1 MTDISAERERQRM
14 ATMTAQPGQ
23 GISREQVEDFLYY
36 EAALL
41 DEWRLD
47 EWLELLTE
55 DASYYVPS
63 TDVPEGDHRTTLF
76 LIADDALRLHS
87 RVRQLMGKSA
97 HAETPRSRTRRMI
110 SNVRIRGVEGDT
122 IQVTANFVVYRMR
135 YELVDTYIGRYE
147 YTLVQGDGGLK
158 IRERRAILDLEALR
172 PHGKVSI
179 IL

>member
-1 MTDISAERERQRM
+1 M

-47 EWLELLTE
+47 KWLELLTE

-63 TDVPEGDHRTTLF
+63 TDVPDGDPRTTLF

-110 SNVRIRGVEGDT
+110 SNVRIRGVEGET
-122 IQVTANFVVYRMR
+122 LRVTANFVVYRMR

-147 YTLVQGDGGLK
+147 YTLVQRDSGLK